1 MAARNFLC
9 ACLCALTL
17 QGVGAFRISLPAHA
31 PTMRSGMSSV
41 TREISPTT
49 ISRRGL
55 FQAAAIGVAVLRA
68 PHEAAAEFPKITS
81 LTQSEIDGW
90 VALDN
95 GEGLRLNDISTGLGR
110 NTKDGDR

>member
-1 MAARNFLC
+1 
-9 ACLCALTL
+9 
-17 QGVGAFRISLPAHA
+17 
-31 PTMRSGMSSV
+31 MRSGMSSV

-68 PHEAAAEFPKITS
+68 PHEAAAEFPTITS

-110 NTKDGDR
+110 NTKDGDK